1 MINDGMEWGSAGRGG
16 RLDELN
22 MQVADVPGVAEV
34 NGALDWACCPL
45 RDHGVLPGKRNI

>member
-1 MINDGMEWGSAGRGG
+1 MMGWSGDLQVEGAGWMNS
-16 RLDELN
+16 N

-45 RDHGVLPGKRNI
+45 RDYGVLPGKRNI